1 MVATASDATIG
12 FTALARDIS
21 GNIFVSTVGHPGSD
35 KVLKYTS
42 GVESTFATGLN
53 NPRGLAFDSLG
64 DLYVT
69 EALKDGDILRFTPGE
84 QRAFSPRGSTD
95 RYSSPSGLQ
104 DSAKRGRAAKINS
117 RSTNG
122 SPHSAFENLCRQISE
137 KNAVLLSWNSSR
149 RRKSKR

>member
-69 EALKDGDILRFTPGE
+69 EALKDGDILRFTPGGAE
-84 QRAFSPRGSTD
+84 SVFA
-95 RYSSPSGLQ
+95 SG
-104 DSAKRGRAAKINS
+104 IN
-117 RSTNG
+117 RPVFLTFG
-122 SPHSAFENLCRQISE
+122 PAR
-137 KNAVLLSWNSSR
+137 
-149 RRKSKR
+149 